1 MKPRRRHRV
10 AHRTAD
16 SWEPREI
23 GGVVEMLW
31 SENVRDD
38 EVVREAR
45 DGVLRVGKAR
55 GSSAGRDFIVRAS
68 HGSMRCV
75 GGHFI

>member
-1 MKPRRRHRV
+1 
-10 AHRTAD
+10 
-16 SWEPREI
+16 
-23 GGVVEMLW
+23 MLW

-55 GSSAGRDFIVRAS
+55 GSSAGRDFIVRAR

>member
-1 MKPRRRHRV
+1 
-10 AHRTAD
+10 
-16 SWEPREI
+16 
-23 GGVVEMLW
+23 MLW

-55 GSSAGRDFIVRAS
+55 GSSGDRHITN
-68 HGSMRCV
+68 HGSHFGMRCV
-75 GGHFI
+75 GGHRGGSVCASLCVEASEKSVTI